1 MSSAATRSTAAVPT
15 EAVAVTIFAA
25 ADSQY
30 TGFHTVTISKKCV
43 TPQLTMNNPKAQKK
57 PEYGR
62 SRPARRTSHAK
73 VAEITTYDIPISRSA
88 ITVVHNSR
96 LFPTK
101 QYQCGRNSVE
111 SNARELSHITA
122 VMQVSP
128 SNPSFTMRGENAWLW
143 GTRGAALA
151 DMRMA
156 AFLPHRA
163 QGHTGSAAW
172 NTRLPLGEGRSAAGR
187 QSWSAKRRLHR
198 TVERKAT
205 YASTQPVYS
214 IPATAWSNVPQ
225 QIRRLA
231 VCKCALRF
239 TQWNKG
245 AF

>member
-30 TGFHTVTISKKCV
+30 TGFQTVKISKKCV

-101 QYQCGRNSVE
+101 QYQCGRNSVD
-111 SNARELSHITA
+111 SNARELSHITV

-128 SNPSFTMRGENAWLW
+128 SKPSFTMRGENAWLW

-151 DMRMA
+151 DMRMQPS
-156 AFLPHRA
+156 F
-163 QGHTGSAAW
+163 HTALRG
-172 NTRLPLGEGRSAAGR
+172 TLGAPRGIHDCFSGKGDQQPAVKAGP
-187 QSWSAKRRLHR
+187 QSRRLHR

-205 YASTQPVYS
+205 YASTTPVYS
-214 IPATAWSNVPQ
+214 IPAIPWSNVPQ

-231 VCKCALRF
+231 VCRRALRF
-239 TQWNKG
+239 TRWNKG